1 MKPPYLFDCNSF
13 NVLSNYYPD
22 QFPSFW
28 EKFEQSITAGQIL
41 SCKEVLNELG
51 RLGHNEWIRTWAQA
65 HKELFEPPTAEEG
78 AFVAEIFKVPHFH
91 QLVGKQPLLFGH
103 PVADPFIIASA
114 AARGG
119 CVVTEEQLK
128 PHAAKIPNVCDH
140 FKVHCTN
147 VEGFLKQNGWK
158 F

>member
-1 MKPPYLFDCNSF
+1 MKPPYFFDCNSF

-28 EKFEQSITAGQIL
+28 ERFEQSIADGHIL

-51 RLGHNEWIRTWAQA
+51 RLGQNDWIRKWAES
-65 HKELFEPPTAEEG
+65 HKQLFEPPTADESD
-78 AFVAEIFKVPHFH
+78 FVVEIFHVAHFQ
-91 QLVGKQPLLFGH
+91 QLVGKQPLLVGH

-114 AARGG
+114 KVRGG

-128 PHAAKIPNVCDH
+128 PKAAKIPNVCEH
-140 FKVHCTN
+140 FEVNCTN